1 MKNVSLAKVIEKNRL
16 ASDQAWLIA
25 LNIDVI
31 NSDGNHVEYL
41 RVVRNDEQIT
51 IDGDVFEPF
60 PFDIDVEESTDGVPT
75 LNLTISDSSQIVQ
88 SYMQNYSGGIGFEID
103 MFVVSAPTTTMES
116 EVDLTE
122 KFYVVSAN
130 AKDYVVNWEL
140 GVFNPLRLIV
150 PRRIQHQNLCSFGF
164 KSAECAYAGANATCD
179 RTLDG
184 TNGCR
189 DKGNAINFGGFP
201 GLEPR

>member
-88 SYMQNYSGGIGFEID
+88 SYMQNYSGGIGFEIGQT
-103 MFVVSAPTTTMES
+103 FRFGCCRKCLVRCSQRNYQRHSRCERGQAQTIEH
-116 EVDLTE
+116 DLCE
-122 KFYVVSAN
+122 
-130 AKDYVVNWEL
+130 W
-140 GVFNPLRLIV
+140 
-150 PRRIQHQNLCSFGF
+150 
-164 KSAECAYAGANATCD
+164 
-179 RTLDG
+179 
-184 TNGCR
+184 R
-189 DKGNAINFGGFP
+189 D
-201 GLEPR
+201 